1 MTKVILFITYSY
13 YLSILSDSQIYLI
26 IYNKTINYRFRYK
39 PKLTRSTTLKQKD
52 WKQLLDRLTKT
63 EEELAEVEKQKVE
76 LENLLVS
83 VNSSTKKPNIISIK
97 SATKIEFVS
106 ISDIVYC
113 NADFGYT
120 DIQLKNNK
128 VITAAKPLATFE
140 QMLEEHSFFRAN
152 KSCLINT
159 DYIVTFY

>member
-1 MTKVILFITYSY
+1 M
-13 YLSILSDSQIYLI
+13 
-26 IYNKTINYRFRYK
+26 
-39 PKLTRSTTLKQKD
+39 
-52 WKQLLDRLTKT
+52 
-63 EEELAEVEKQKVE
+63 AEVEKQKVE

-83 VNSSTKKPNIISIK
+83 VNSSTKKPNIISFK

-159 DYIVTFY
+159 DYIVTFFKDKNQVILPGNLIIEVSRRRRVEFLKLIK